1 MLPFPSSFCEC
12 INASSSS
19 SCSASC
25 CSIPSDFLDLDCFF
39 DLAGSSAVVLLH
51 FPTLLSLGSTVGSG
65 FGSNASDAGAFLL
78 SDVFGFFD
86 SFVEL
91 AVLFRAV

>member
-1 MLPFPSSFCEC
+1 MLPFPSSFCEH

-19 SCSASC
+19 SCSSSC
-25 CSIPSDFLDLDCFF
+25 CSIPSDLLDLDCFF
-39 DLAGSSAVVLLH
+39 DLAVSSAVVLLH
-51 FPTLLSLGSTVGSG
+51 FPTLLALGLTVGHG
-65 FGSNASDAGAFLL
+65 FGSDASDGGALLL

-91 AVLFRAV
+91 AVLFWAV